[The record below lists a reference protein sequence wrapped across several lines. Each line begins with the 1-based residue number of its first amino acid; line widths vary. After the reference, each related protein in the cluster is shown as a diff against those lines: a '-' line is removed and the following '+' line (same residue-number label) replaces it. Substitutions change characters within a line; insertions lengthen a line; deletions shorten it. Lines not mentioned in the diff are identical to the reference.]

1 MSCHLSA
8 SVSLSLPLAL
18 SQRVYGSPLSTALS
32 IAVRLP
38 FFLRLP
44 YPQPLPSPLLNVGSE
59 PWRQNEESGSAELL
73 KVSLGHPG
81 LPAHSASPWNSWKP
95 QPAESGWPVKSQR
108 PPAQGGRRGRA
119 ESSRGFL
126 KGPLPKAKKALRLG
140 SRCSGGVV
148 VPMASRCRPRAGESL
163 QGEPLGGRRG

>member
-1 MSCHLSA
+1 MCMEEGDLPLVCFFVLSP
-8 SVSLSLPLAL
+8 LCLRLPFPLAL
-18 SQRVYGSPLSTALS
+18 SRRVCGCPLSTALS

-44 YPQPLPSPLLNVGSE
+44 YPQPLPSPLLNIGSE

-73 KVSLGHPG
+73 KVSLGLCSLFPSPSAGHPG
-81 LPAHSASPWNSWKP
+81 LPAYSASPRNSCKP

-126 KGPLPKAKKALRLG
+126 KGPLPKAKKH
-140 SRCSGGVV
+140 
-148 VPMASRCRPRAGESL
+148 
-163 QGEPLGGRRG
+163 

>member
-1 MSCHLSA
+1 MAVLC
-8 SVSLSLPLAL
+8 PLL
-18 SQRVYGSPLSTALS
+18 SPLLS
-32 IAVRLP
+32 VCP
-38 FFLRLP
+38 FFLGCLI
-44 YPQPLPSPLLNVGSE
+44 PSPSPPLSSTLA
-59 PWRQNEESGSAELL
+59 QNPGDRMKSGSAELL
-73 KVSLGHPG
+73 KVILGLCSLFPSPSAGHPG
-81 LPAHSASPWNSWKP
+81 LPAYSASPRNSCKP

-163 QGEPLGGRRG
+163 QGEPLGGGRG